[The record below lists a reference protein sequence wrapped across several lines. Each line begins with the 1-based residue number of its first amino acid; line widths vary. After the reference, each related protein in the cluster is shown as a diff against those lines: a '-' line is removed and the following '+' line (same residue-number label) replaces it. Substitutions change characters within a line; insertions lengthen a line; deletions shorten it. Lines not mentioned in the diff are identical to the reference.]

1 MFAVVV
7 GGDRTAV
14 ATGAAGDDGV
24 NDHVVQV
31 RDRQPH
37 VVMLSTPAAGRDS
50 DPEASGIVQLAGRFW
65 LVGRIR
71 LDARR
76 ALQDRLAQRTGEF
89 HRSQSDALL
98 CLRAYA
104 AWGESFIAELAGD
117 FCFALWDDERRCLLG
132 ARDRLGVRPL
142 FHARAGSHGLMVSDS
157 LAWLARRLAADRD
170 LDELWIADFL
180 CVGYSRD
187 ADRTVYSRINRLPP
201 ASLVSFA
208 GSEPLVR
215 RYWRLE
221 LDEPLRL
228 DGRGYVERFLDV
240 TGQAIADRLPDG
252 RVGIAMS
259 GGLDSTTLAACTV
272 HASGDPARVVAECFH
287 YETAMRDEE
296 KHFASLAAR
305 QLGIEL
311 KLRVADDL
319 TYDAAWR
326 TRGFPSV
333 EPSLSITRA
342 ELDRRTALAQ
352 ADLAPVWFF
361 GEGPDNALVYE
372 RNAYLAWL
380 LGRRDWPRLAAATLS
395 SLLAKG
401 ADGWGSTL
409 ARLIGRRAV
418 AAGLPAVPPWLD
430 RGLVEALRLE
440 ERQAG
445 ERQAGK
451 TKERH
456 PWHPEAIAS
465 FNDAIW
471 PSLLEEFDFDAALS
485 PLVWRHP
492 YLDLRVLEFLLSVP
506 PVPWARRK
514 LLLRRA
520 MRDRLPHAVLE
531 RRKAPLAQSP
541 FVEPLR
547 RHGLP
552 DLSPGGPLARFVDV
566 RQVPVVA
573 ACPAGDLN
581 RLLAVHALDHW
592 LLASPLAPAQSGR

>member
-1 MFAVVV
+1 MVVE
-7 GGDRTAV
+7 GG
-14 ATGAAGDDGV
+14 GPGV
-24 NDHVVQV
+24 PPGGIADHVVPDHVVQV
-31 RDRQPH
+31 RARQPH
-37 VVMLSTPAAGRDS
+37 VVMLSTPAAGRGS
-50 DPEASGIVQLAGRFW
+50 DPEASGIVQLDGRYW

-76 ALQDRLAQRTGEF
+76 ALQDKLTQRTGEE
-89 HRSQSDALL
+89 HHGQSDALL
-98 CLRAYA
+98 CLHAYA
-104 AWGESFIAELAGD
+104 AWGEAFIAELAGD
-117 FCFALWDDERRCLLG
+117 FCLAVWDDKRRRLLC

-142 FHARAGSHGLMVSDS
+142 FHARAGNRGLVVSDS
-157 LAWLARRLAADRD
+157 LAWLAQRLAADRD
-170 LDELWIADFL
+170 LDDLWVADFL

-187 ADRTVYSRINRLPP
+187 ADRTAYRRISRLPP
-201 ASLVSFA
+201 AHLLSFA
-208 GSEPLVR
+208 ESEPFVR
-215 RYWRLE
+215 RYWRLQ

-228 DGRGYVERFLDV
+228 DGRGYVERFLDL
-240 TGQAIADRLPDG
+240 TTQAIADRLPDG

-272 HASGDPARVVAECFH
+272 RACGDPARVVAECFH
-287 YETAMRDEE
+287 YETAMHDEE
-296 KHFASLAAR
+296 KHFATLVAR
-305 QLGIEL
+305 HLGIEL
-311 KLRVADDL
+311 KLRVADEL
-319 TYDAAWR
+319 TYDPAWR
-326 TRGFPSV
+326 TRGTRPA
-333 EPSLSITRA
+333 EPSLSMARA
-342 ELDRRTALAQ
+342 EPDRQTAFGQ
-352 ADLAPVWFF
+352 ADLAAVWFF

-401 ADGWGSTL
+401 ADGWGATLSASL
-409 ARLIGRRAV
+409 ARLGGGRAV

-451 TKERH
+451 AAGEECH
-456 PWHPEAIAS
+456 PWHPQAIAS

-471 PSLLEEFDFDAALS
+471 PSLLEEFDFDARLS
-485 PLVWRHP
+485 PVVWRHP

-514 LLLRRA
+514 LLMRRA
-520 MRDRLPHAVLE
+520 MRNRLPRAVLE

-541 FVEPLR
+541 LVEPLS

-552 DLSPGGPLARFVDV
+552 DLSPGGPLARYVDV
-566 RQVPVVA
+566 RQVPAAA

-592 LLASPLAPAQSGR
+592 LAA